1 MAPARASAPGQ
12 KVTNQQH
19 TGRRNRDTHE
29 GSYEETPVESHD
41 RATVQELTS
50 TEALEL
56 LQLHSYVGR
65 VGFTVDGLPMILP
78 VNYLADETSVVFCTE
93 PGSKLSAVG
102 GGASVVFEVDDSR
115 PLYHAGW
122 SVVVK
127 GTAHEITDEKQLDE
141 LRRGPLHSWA
151 TRSTEHWVRI
161 SIDHITGR
169 RIPGT

>member
-1 MAPARASAPGQ
+1 MERQ
-12 KVTNQQH
+12 
-19 TGRRNRDTHE
+19 
-29 GSYEETPVESHD
+29 D
-41 RATVQELTS
+41 RTTVQELTGA
-50 TEALEL
+50 EALEL
-56 LQLHSYVGR
+56 LQLHSHVGR
-65 VGFTVDGLPMILP
+65 VGFIVDGLPMILP

-93 PGSKLSAVG
+93 PGSKLSAVA

-127 GTAHEITDEKQLDE
+127 GTAHEITDERQLDE

-161 SIDHITGR
+161 SIDEITGR
-169 RIPGT
+169 RIPGA

>member
-1 MAPARASAPGQ
+1 MESQPQTRVHELSRA
-12 KVTNQQH
+12 
-19 TGRRNRDTHE
+19 
-29 GSYEETPVESHD
+29 
-41 RATVQELTS
+41 
-50 TEALEL
+50 EAMEL

-65 VGFTVDGLPMILP
+65 VGFVVDGMPMILP
-78 VNYLADETSVVFCTE
+78 VNYLAEDDSIAFCTE
-93 PGSKLSAVG
+93 PGTKLSAVG

-127 GTAHEITDEKQLDE
+127 GIAREVTDHDELDE

-161 SIDHITGR
+161 SLDEVTGR
-169 RIPGT
+169 RIPDS